1 MNPTQRLARF
11 ANDLSYRQ
19 IPAQVVERAKACM
32 LDTLAVSLYGSTK
45 PWSKIVSEFVRGSGL
60 PGRSTVLGMN
70 WKAQAAQ
77 ATLANGVMAH
87 AFELDNV
94 RQPGAGVHPG
104 ATAFLPALAMAEE
117 KKSDGKALLSAFVAA
132 CEVMSRIGVAAGNSL
147 ERRGFHAPGLTGTF
161 GAAVAAGRLLGL
173 NDAKMVNALG
183 IAGSYS
189 GGLIEFSRCR
199 EGAMIKRL
207 HLGKAAEGG
216 VTAALLASR
225 GFAGPES
232 VLEGKFGF
240 CQTYSDSPKLEYL
253 THRLGRE
260 FESMNICIKRCACHI
275 NAHAPIEA
283 LEKLRAEF
291 NFNPADIREIMV
303 GGIEK
308 LVTHHA
314 NYQPKDLMMAQYSI
328 PFCVALSLY
337 FDPTDP
343 ESFDERKLKDKNILA
358 MMRKVRPDLVVLNWI
373 LPGTPGLP
381 FARRLRGDRR
391 TRDISIVLISD
402 RTEEQDKVAALEGGA
417 DDYVTKPYS
426 GRELL
431 ARIKA
436 VMRRRTPQLADNVIE
451 IAGLQLDPAARRV
464 SAGNREIE
472 LWTTGFRLLHFFMTH
487 PGHIFSRARLLD
499 EVWGHDGCVDER
511 TVDVHIRRLRQG
523 LAPAGCD
530 TLIETV
536 RGLGYRF
543 RAEAR

>member
-1 MNPTQRLARF
+1 MNATQRLARF
-11 ANDLSYRQ
+11 ANELTYSR
-19 IPAQVVERAKACM
+19 IPARVIERAKACF

-45 PWSKIVSEFVRGSGL
+45 PWSQTVGEHVRRSGL
-60 PGRSTVLGMN
+60 PGRSTVFGMN

-104 ATAFLPALAMAEE
+104 ATAFLPAFAMAEE
-117 KKSDGKALLSAFVAA
+117 KKAGGKALLTAFVAA

-161 GAAVAAGRLLGL
+161 GAAIAAGRLMKLS
-173 NDAKMVNALG
+173 DKKMVNALG

-189 GGLIEFSRCR
+189 GGLIEFSRCQ

-216 VTAALLASR
+216 VTAALLAAR

-240 CQTYSDSPKLEYL
+240 CRTYSDAPELSYL

-260 FESMNICIKRCACHI
+260 FESINICIKRCACHI

-283 LEKLRAEF
+283 LEQLRDEF
-291 NFNPADIREIMV
+291 HFTPQDIRAITV

-314 NYQPKDLMMAQYSI
+314 IYHPKDLMMAQYSI

-343 ESFDERKLKDKNILA
+343 GSFDDKKLNNKQIRA
-358 MMRKVRPDLVVLNWI
+358 MMRKVRLEVDHEIEARGWDRAARVTVTLADKRRHSARVI
-373 LPGTPGLP
+373 HFKGTPGNPMSPAQVEDKARKLTRGLLP
-381 FARRLRGDRR
+381 ARKLERLVEAIERLEKIDDVSSIGTLLRG
-391 TRDISIVLISD
+391 
-402 RTEEQDKVAALEGGA
+402 
-417 DDYVTKPYS
+417 
-426 GRELL
+426 
-431 ARIKA
+431 
-436 VMRRRTPQLADNVIE
+436 
-451 IAGLQLDPAARRV
+451 AG
-464 SAGNREIE
+464 
-472 LWTTGFRLLHFFMTH
+472 
-487 PGHIFSRARLLD
+487 
-499 EVWGHDGCVDER
+499 
-511 TVDVHIRRLRQG
+511 
-523 LAPAGCD
+523 
-530 TLIETV
+530 
-536 RGLGYRF
+536 
-543 RAEAR
+543 

>member
-1 MNPTQRLARF
+1 MNATQRLARF
-11 ANDLSYRQ
+11 AVDLKYRQ
-19 IPAQVVERAKACM
+19 IPAEVIEHAKACI

-45 PWSKIVSEFVRGSGL
+45 PWSRTVSEFIRDAGAR
-60 PGRSTVLGMN
+60 GRSTVMGEN
-70 WKAQAAQ
+70 FSAQPAQ

-104 ATAFLPALAMAEE
+104 ATAFLPALAVAED
-117 KKSDGKALLSAFVAA
+117 KKADGKSLLAAFVAS

-173 NDAKMVNALG
+173 DAGRMVNALG

-189 GGLIEFSRCR
+189 GGLIEFSRCQ

-207 HLGKAAEGG
+207 HLGKAGEGG

-240 CQTYSDSPKLEYL
+240 CRTYSDSPKLSYL
-253 THRLGRE
+253 THRLGRSW
-260 FESMNICIKRCACHI
+260 ESMNICIKRCACHI

-283 LEKLRAEF
+283 LQTLRGQIDFKPE
-291 NFNPADIREIMV
+291 NIREITV

-314 NYQPKDLMMAQYSI
+314 IYHPKDLMMAQYSI

-343 ESFDERKLKDKNILA
+343 ESFDEKKLKDKNILS
-358 MMRKVRPDLVVLNWI
+358 MMRKVRLKVDHEIEEKGWDRAARVTVALANKQRHSQLVVHFKGTPRNPMSQMEVEEKARKLTRTI
-373 LPGTPGLP
+373 LPSWQLDGLIDAVQNLP
-381 FARRLRGDRR
+381 KLD
-391 TRDISIVLISD
+391 DISRL
-402 RTEEQDKVAALEGGA
+402 G
-417 DDYVTKPYS
+417 
-426 GRELL
+426 
-431 ARIKA
+431 
-436 VMRRRTPQLADNVIE
+436 
-451 IAGLQLDPAARRV
+451 
-464 SAGNREIE
+464 
-472 LWTTGFRLLHFFMTH
+472 RLL
-487 PGHIFSRARLLD
+487 GRSL
-499 EVWGHDGCVDER
+499 
-511 TVDVHIRRLRQG
+511 
-523 LAPAGCD
+523 
-530 TLIETV
+530 
-536 RGLGYRF
+536 
-543 RAEAR
+543 